1 MAVAAQEVTQ
11 ATHLEVP
18 MPRTAKPYRLV
29 PAEVPGQA
37 TRSGGLYADIV
48 ADFVSSGMDSALVEL
63 PGRKANSLNVGL
75 RKAVTSSGAAVKVKV
90 RGGQVYL
97 QKA

>member
-1 MAVAAQEVTQ
+1 
-11 ATHLEVP
+11 

-29 PAEVPGQA
+29 PAEVPPL
-37 TRSGGLYADIV
+37 SGRRAGLYAEIV
-48 ADFVSSGMDSALVEL
+48 AEFVASGVESALVEL
-63 PGRKANSLNVGL
+63 SGRKANSLNVGL
-75 RKAVTSSGAAVKVKV
+75 RKAVSTSGARVRVKV

>member
-1 MAVAAQEVTQ
+1 
-11 ATHLEVP
+11 

-29 PAEVPGQA
+29 PAEVPPQTG
-37 TRSGGLYADIV
+37 RVGGIYADIV
-48 ADFVSSGMDSALVEL
+48 ADFVSSGLDSALVEL

-75 RKAVTSSGAAVKVKV
+75 RKAVTTSAAPVRVKV

-97 QKA
+97 QKK

>member
-1 MAVAAQEVTQ
+1 
-11 ATHLEVP
+11 
-18 MPRTAKPYRLV
+18 MPRTAKQYRLV
-29 PAEVPGQA
+29 PADIP
-37 TRSGGLYADIV
+37 TRAARAGGLYSEIV
-48 ADFVSSGMDSALVEL
+48 ADFVTSGLESALVEL

-75 RKAVTSSGAAVKVKV
+75 RKAVSTSGAAVKVKV

>member
-1 MAVAAQEVTQ
+1 
-11 ATHLEVP
+11 

-29 PAEVPGQA
+29 PADIPAQTGRA
-37 TRSGGLYADIV
+37 GGLYSEIV
-48 ADFVSSGMDSALVEL
+48 ADFMASGLESALVEL

-75 RKAVTSSGAAVKVKV
+75 RKAVTQSGAAVKVKV

-97 QKA
+97 QKT

>member
-1 MAVAAQEVTQ
+1 
-11 ATHLEVP
+11 

-29 PAEVPGQA
+29 PADIPERTA
-37 TRSGGLYADIV
+37 RSGGVYADIV
-48 ADFVSSGMDSALVEL
+48 ADFVSSGLDAALVEL

-75 RKAVTSSGAAVKVKV
+75 RKAVGTSHAAVKVKV

>member
-1 MAVAAQEVTQ
+1 M
-11 ATHLEVP
+11 

-29 PAEVPGQA
+29 PADVPPLTGRGA
-37 TRSGGLYADIV
+37 GIYAEIV
-48 ADFVSSGMDSALVEL
+48 ADFVASDAKAALVEL

-75 RKAVTSSGAAVKVKV
+75 RKAVSTSGAKVKVKV

-97 QKA
+97 QKV